1 MPNSG
6 EFNREVSLVRFDV
19 ASRLYRNY
27 SAEIIIIVRRGERD
41 ENEVLSLSLSLSLS
55 FSSVL
60 VCYTP
65 REEHLLLLT
74 TDKYRCSV
82 PLENSNFNLF

>member
-41 ENEVLSLSLSLSLS
+41 ENEVLYLSLSLSLSLS
-55 FSSVL
+55 RLYSFVIRQERNT
-60 VCYTP
+60 YYY
-65 REEHLLLLT
+65 LLPISI
-74 TDKYRCSV
+74 DARYR
-82 PLENSNFNLF
+82 